1 MTLIPGDKSA
11 RIFHSSGYIAFMV
24 VKHEKSVE
32 GIRDS
37 LRRLERFFSE
47 SQAHNTDK
55 RTLATIQ
62 HDLVKIEGQLCMF
75 SETYRKS
82 MNEDVKCS
90 AS

>member
-1 MTLIPGDKSA
+1 
-11 RIFHSSGYIAFMV
+11 MV
-24 VKHEKSVE
+24 VKHERSVE

-37 LRRLERFFSE
+37 LRRLERFFADAH
-47 SQAHNTDK
+47 QAHDTDRK
-55 RTLATIQ
+55 TLCDLH

-82 MNEDVKCS
+82 MSQESKCS

>member
-1 MTLIPGDKSA
+1 
-11 RIFHSSGYIAFMV
+11 MV

-37 LRRLERFFSE
+37 LRRLERFFAD
-47 SQAHNTDK
+47 SQAHDTDRK
-55 RTLATIQ
+55 TLSTLH
-62 HDLVKIEGQLCMF
+62 HDLVKIEGQLHMF